1 MPQREKYKKVKDSRI
16 EITQLMLPNY
26 SNFSGKIHGGHLLS
40 MMDQAAFAAA
50 SKHSGLYCVTA
61 SVDRVDFLTAI
72 EVGEL
77 VKMKAQV
84 NYVGRSSMVVGIRV
98 ESENIHTGEIKHC
111 NSSYFTMIGKDESGK
126 TCPVPGL
133 ILSNKDDIRR
143 FLRSARRMKSLKDRR
158 KEFNEEKSKNF
169 GAKKYLEELEDYNIQ
184 IILD

>member
-1 MPQREKYKKVKDSRI
+1 MPHREKFKSVKESKV

-40 MMDQAAFAAA
+40 MMDQAAFASA

-77 VKMKAQV
+77 VRMKAQV
-84 NYVGRSSMVVGIRV
+84 NYVGKSSMVVGIRV
-98 ESENIHTGEIKHC
+98 EAENIHTGETKHC
-111 NSSYFTMIGKDESGK
+111 NSSYFTMIGKDDSGR

-133 ILSNKDDIRR
+133 ILSSNDDIRR

-158 KEFNEEKSKNF
+158 MEFNEEKRLNF
-169 GAKKYLEELEDYNIQ
+169 SAKKYLEELKDYNIK
-184 IILD
+184 IIKS